1 MKRFMRSAVVP
12 SVAACVG
19 LVAGFAGVGVSAQ
32 GSGEPAAAGASTAAG
47 GTAAAQGIGEPA
59 AAGAGDWPMYRRDP
73 AGTGFSPL
81 DRITAANVA
90 ELAPAWTYPLAAV
103 DESARGPNSQATPIV
118 IEGVMYLPAADRVVA
133 LDAATGR
140 EMWRHVLDG
149 ARPSRRGVA
158 WWAGGDGAPPRIV
171 FTTGQHLRAVD
182 AASGAPV
189 EGFGEGGAVDLGV
202 PYNSVPL
209 VHGDIVV
216 VGANTPAGTIG
227 GIGNARAFD
236 ARSGAP
242 LWEFSSVAQPGQPGH
257 DTWGGNS
264 WRGRL
269 GANAWPFYFSM
280 DVERG
285 HVYLPLASPIPGD
298 YGGDRPGDNLY
309 GNSVVAV
316 DAATGAYRWHFQ
328 TIHHDLWDADPP
340 APPALFDIPR
350 EGGTIPALG
359 VTTKSGYLYILD
371 RRTGEPVHGVEER
384 PVAASDVPGE
394 ATSPTQ
400 PIPVRPV
407 GLSKLAWDPDDL
419 VTAEDTSPEH
429 AARCRELVDSLGE
442 IYNAG
447 PFTPWVYRAEDAP
460 RRTTLSF
467 PGGVGGAN
475 WGGVAADPATGYLL
489 VVTQDLGAL
498 GYVEAAPPGH
508 PVPYRKG
515 EQRPASFAVQMDG
528 VAMPCHRP
536 PWGRLTAVDAATGD
550 VAWQETLGVTDQLP
564 AGRQATGRP
573 VRAGAVTT
581 AGGLVF
587 VAGTDDGRLRAFETA
602 TGRRL
607 WETRLPGP
615 GNANPMTYLGDDGR
629 QYVAVAATDTLAVF
643 ALP

>member
-1 MKRFMRSAVVP
+1 MKRTMRSAVVL
-12 SVAACVG
+12 G
-19 LVAGFAGVGVSAQ
+19 VAGAIGLFAGAGGVGVFAQ
-32 GSGEPAAAGASTAAG
+32 GSGEQ
-47 GTAAAQGIGEPA
+47 TAAASD
-59 AAGAGDWPMYRRDP
+59 AGDWPMYRGDP

-90 ELAPAWTYPLAAV
+90 DLAEAWTYSLAAA
-103 DESARGPNSQATPIV
+103 DEGARGPNSQVTPIV
-118 IEGVMYLPAADRVVA
+118 VDGVMYLPAADRVVA

-140 EMWRHVLDG
+140 EIWRHALDG

-158 WWAGGDGAPPRIV
+158 WWAGGDGADPRII
-171 FTTGQHLRAVD
+171 FTTGQHLRALD
-182 AASGAPV
+182 AATGVPV
-189 EGFGEGGAVDLGV
+189 ESFGDGGAVDMVV

-209 VHGDIVV
+209 VHGDVAV

-236 ARSGAP
+236 ARTGAP
-242 LWEFSSVAQPGQPGH
+242 VWEFSSVAQPGQPGH
-257 DTWGGNS
+257 DTWGGDS
-264 WRGRL
+264 WQGRL

-280 DVERG
+280 DTERG

-309 GNSVVAV
+309 GNSLVAV
-316 DAATGAYRWHFQ
+316 DIATGEYRWHFQ

-350 EGGTIPALG
+350 DGGAIAALG

-371 RRTGEPVHGVEER
+371 RETGEPVYGVEER

-400 PIPVRPV
+400 PIPVKPV
-407 GLSKLAWDPDDL
+407 GLSKLTWDPDDL
-419 VTAEDTSPEH
+419 VTGEDTSPEH
-429 AARCRELVDSLGE
+429 AAACRDLVDSLGE

-447 PFTPWVYRAEDAP
+447 PFTPWVYRAPGAP
-460 RRTTLSF
+460 LRTTLSF

-475 WGGVAADPATGYLL
+475 WGGVAVDPATGYLL

-498 GYVEAAPPGH
+498 GYVEAAPPEH

-515 EQRPASFAVQMDG
+515 AQRPASFAVQLG
-528 VAMPCHRP
+528 GASLPCHRP
-536 PWGRLTAVDAATGD
+536 PWGRLIAVDAATGD
-550 VAWQETLGVTDQLP
+550 VAWQEVLGVTDQLP
-564 AGRQATGRP
+564 EGRRGTGRP
-573 VRAGAVTT
+573 IRAGAITT
-581 AGGLVF
+581 ASGLVF
-587 VAGTDDGRLRAFETA
+587 VAGTDDGRLRAFEA
-602 TGRRL
+602 ASGRGL
-607 WETRLPGP
+607 WEVRLPGP
-615 GNANPMTYLGDDGR
+615 GNANPMTYLGEDGR
-629 QYVAVAATDTLAVF
+629 QYVAVAATDALAVF